1 MIAAIY
7 ARKSTEQIRVND
19 DEKSVNAQ
27 VESKT
32 SSWREVQGNLKQLY
46 EFAASCHCA
55 PCVVSPT
62 GGDGLVTSQGQQTS
76 TMSHFAGNC
85 SC

>member
-7 ARKSTEQIRVND
+7 ARKSTEQIGVND
-19 DEKSVNAQ
+19 EEKSVNAQ

-46 EFAASCHCA
+46 EFAAYCHCA

-62 GGDGLVTSQGQQTS
+62 GLDGIGGLL
-76 TMSHFAGNC
+76 
-85 SC
+85 